1 MRHDIKILIA
11 GGDMRQ
17 AHCAARLARRYGV
30 TLAGF
35 DGSALPADIRH
46 LAGAPDTVGEFDFAV
61 LPMRGLGSDGNITA
75 PHFSA
80 VLAAADVAAAVREGG
95 TVFTGL
101 ADARLAE
108 LFPRHSLVSYMERE
122 ELLMKNAVLT
132 AEGAVQLALERL
144 DVALCGLPVLIVGL
158 GRIGTSLAMI
168 LRGFGADVTAAV
180 RSPKAAAKAV
190 FADVADGVWYADS
203 VAWACENGI
212 VKGVNATTFLPDDNI
227 TREQMATILCRY
239 AEYAGIKLSED
250 VPAVTF
256 TDSAQISDYAA
267 PSVAALQRAGIISGA
282 QNADGSYSYY
292 PAAFATREQACK
304 VLSLI

>member
-1 MRHDIKILIA
+1 MENVMRHDIKILIA

-35 DGSALPADIRH
+35 DSSALPADIRH

-180 RSPKAAAKAV
+180 RSPKAAAKAEMLGVKSVYTNEIGGGHALV
-190 FADVADGVWYADS
+190 FNTSPETVFTRGNLGISHRNTLFIELASGEGGFSREAADMLGENLMRAGGLPAKKAPVTAGEIVAD
-203 VAWACENGI
+203 
-212 VKGVNATTFLPDDNI
+212 
-227 TREQMATILCRY
+227 
-239 AEYAGIKLSED
+239 
-250 VPAVTF
+250 AV
-256 TDSAQISDYAA
+256 SAL
-267 PSVAALQRAGIISGA
+267 VEEGG
-282 QNADGSYSYY
+282 GS
-292 PAAFATREQACK
+292 CGD
-304 VLSLI
+304 